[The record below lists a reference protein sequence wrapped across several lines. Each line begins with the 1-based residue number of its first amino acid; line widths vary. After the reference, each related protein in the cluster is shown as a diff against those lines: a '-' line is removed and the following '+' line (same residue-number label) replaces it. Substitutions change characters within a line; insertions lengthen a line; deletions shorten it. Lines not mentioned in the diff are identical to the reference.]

1 MISPEQKRFATL
13 QAWAALHGLA
23 LHRLQGDFSPVIFI
37 ATEGPYSRQL
47 DDLDQ
52 VAAFLHRRLGKAV
65 EVTAA

>member
-1 MISPEQKRFATL
+1 MTEADQKRFATL
-13 QAWAALHGLA
+13 QAHAALHGIA

-52 VAAFLHRRLGKAV
+52 VGAFLQRRLGKAV
-65 EVTAA
+65 EVTA